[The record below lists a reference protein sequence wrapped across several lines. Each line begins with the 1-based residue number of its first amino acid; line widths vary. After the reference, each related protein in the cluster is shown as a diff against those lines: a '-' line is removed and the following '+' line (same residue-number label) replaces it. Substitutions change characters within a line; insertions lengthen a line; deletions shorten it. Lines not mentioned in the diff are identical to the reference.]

1 MPSST
6 VENYLKQIYMLQPP
20 SAGLV
25 PMGELAAAVE
35 VTPGTATSM
44 IKALAESDLVVY
56 EPRAGVRLTEHGR
69 ALAVHV
75 LRRHRLIEAF
85 LVQVLKLDWSEV
97 HAEAEVLEHAISD
110 KVLDAIDELLGHPT
124 VDPHGDPIPN
134 AAGEVGKRPTLLLSG
149 AQAGVTYRIARIV
162 DQDASFLK
170 FLAEKGL
177 QPDALVHVE
186 ANHPHADAVDLRKVR
201 GRSVLTLGSAAASKI
216 VVEPTG

>member
-201 GRSVLTLGSAAASKI
+201 GRSVRTLCSAAASKI